1 MEVGPRLRAGRIA
14 EVRSLTRTVGL
25 RDDSRRNG
33 WLTLLIAPDIPI
45 EVGAGPEEPP
55 RLDGFEWAAIR
66 AEADPVSRPR
76 RPLYLS
82 RDADYDYLTALE
94 IGRVDDGQA
103 PELWLEI
110 SEEFRFLLSKPG
122 GRPVGFR
129 IDEFSEWLPTDEEEH
144 AIRAGGR
151 FDAPLVVLRGA
162 GALRI
167 ASEAKRFFGEESSL
181 NRSFF
186 DRATECGT
194 NEEYE
199 QELYWWRCCLEAG
212 DPWRTS
218 VLATR
223 SAISAATGR
232 LCRTCATTR
241 GSLPTDPG
249 AGSGLAGV
257 RAVSAAL
264 RRPGIRSARR
274 SNSAQT
280 APRRRTRPIS
290 WKRIDGSDQRRGC
303 QEVHPDACP
312 SWGASWGSRTPD

>member
-1 MEVGPRLRAGRIA
+1 M
-14 EVRSLTRTVGL
+14 
-25 RDDSRRNG
+25 
-33 WLTLLIAPDIPI
+33 
-45 EVGAGPEEPP
+45 
-55 RLDGFEWAAIR
+55 
-66 AEADPVSRPR
+66 SRPR

-129 IDEFSEWLPTDEEEH
+129 IDEFSEWLPTDEEEV

-186 DRATECGT
+186 DRATECGA

-199 QELYWWRCCLEAG
+199 QELYWWRCCLQAG
-212 DPWRTS
+212 DPMAHFGLGYTLCDLGRHRKALPHLRHYTRIAPHGPWS
-218 VLATR
+218 WVWLAR
-223 SAISAATGR
+223 
-232 LCRTCATTR
+232 CQ
-241 GSLPTDPG
+241 
-249 AGSGLAGV
+249 SGLGRFAEA
-257 RAVSAAL
+257 RNSFCTAIELSA
-264 RRPGIRSARR
+264 
-274 SNSAQT
+274 
-280 APRRRTRPIS
+280 
-290 WKRIDGSDQRRGC
+290 DGAEETDAADQLAAIERL
-303 QEVHPDACP
+303 
-312 SWGASWGSRTPD
+312 